1 MNGRSEDKVLAI
13 VDAIR
18 AEGGSVEPLVADVT
32 DPAAV
37 AQAVATIEQSGL
49 PLELAIYNAGNNR
62 PEAFLDVSPE
72 IFEDM
77 WRVLTMGAFLVSQQV
92 IPLMRAQQ
100 DSTDRQTL
108 LFTGASASLRGKAN
122 FAAFAAGKGALRM
135 LAQSLAREF
144 GPQGIHVAHVIIDGV
159 VEGEKVRTHFTIHDS
174 LGEDGALR
182 IEAIADAY
190 MTLHYQHRSAWTQ
203 EMISGPSKSSS
214 ERCSQQPLEALISA
228 LLRALF
234 RVLQP
239 TLVERL
245 QNAGHRRL
253 IGFDLFAREA
263 L

>member
-1 MNGRSEDKVLAI
+1 MSKPTKSAVIFGVGPRQGVGAELCFRAAKEGLHTFVNGRSVDKVLAI

-18 AEGGSVEPLVADVT
+18 AEGGSAESLVADVT

-37 AQAVATIEQSGL
+37 AHAVATIEQSEL

-159 VEGEKVRTHFTIHDS
+159 VEGEKVRTHFSQYIDS

-203 EMISGPSKSSS
+203 EID
-214 ERCSQQPLEALISA
+214 
-228 LLRALF
+228 LRPF
-234 RVLQP
+234 KEQ
-239 TLVERL
+239 
-245 QNAGHRRL
+245 
-253 IGFDLFAREA
+253 F
-263 L
+263 